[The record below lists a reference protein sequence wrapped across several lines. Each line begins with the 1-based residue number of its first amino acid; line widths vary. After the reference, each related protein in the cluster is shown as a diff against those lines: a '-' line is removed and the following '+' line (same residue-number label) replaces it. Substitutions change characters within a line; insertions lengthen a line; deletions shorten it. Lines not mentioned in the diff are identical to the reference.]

1 MAVNIAQIKNLLLPG
16 LYKVKGEYA
25 KYPAEWSQIFTTQK
39 STLAIES
46 AVQNRVLGLA
56 QLKVE
61 GGATAFDNN
70 AGQRQVWNAEAQEV
84 ALGYAI
90 TLKSVED
97 NQYTKDFNLMNLK
110 LKDSFAQFKEI
121 QGANVFNNGQ
131 TYDASI
137 GGDGVALFSTAHPYD
152 LGTWAN
158 TFSVQLDLNE
168 TSYLQAC
175 ISINSTFVDEAGLRI
190 NANAKKLI
198 VPPALE
204 PVAGRLLE
212 SELRPNTANN
222 DINVIRT
229 MGSTAKT
236 YMVYHYLTSNY
247 AWFVTTDLSKQGQGL
262 LYFDRIA
269 YDMDMWCDNVTDNIL
284 TKGRERYV
292 FSYNDPRAA
301 WGSFPTA

>member
-16 LYKVKGEYA
+16 LYKVAGAYDR
-25 KYPAEWSQIFTTQK
+25 YPKEWSQIFKTQK

-46 AVQNRVLGLA
+46 AVQARILGLA

-70 AGQRQVWNAEAQEV
+70 AGQRFVWNAEAQEV

-110 LKDSFAQFKEI
+110 LVDSFAQFKEI
-121 QGANVFNNGQ
+121 QGADILNNGQ
-131 TYDASI
+131 TYNPSV
-137 GGDGVALFSTAHPYD
+137 GGDGVALFSTSHPYD
-152 LGTWAN
+152 NGTWAN
-158 TFSVQLDLNE
+158 TFSTQLDLNE
-168 TSYLQAC
+168 ASLLQAC
-175 ISINSTFVDEAGLRI
+175 ININSTFVDEAGLRI
-190 NANAKKLI
+190 NASARKLV

-204 PVAGRLLE
+204 PVAGRLLK
-212 SELRPNTANN
+212 SELRPGTANN

-229 MGSTAKT
+229 MSSGVTE

-247 AWFVTTDLSKQGQGL
+247 AWFVPTNIEGL

-269 YDMDMWCDNVTDNIL
+269 YDSDMWVDNVTDNIL
-284 TKGRERYV
+284 VKGRERYT
-292 FSYNDPRAA
+292 FSYRDPRAI
-301 WGSFPTA
+301 WGSFPSA

>member
-16 LYKVKGEYA
+16 LYKVAGEYTR
-25 KYPAEWSQIFTTQK
+25 YPKEWSQLFKTQK

-46 AVQNRVLGLA
+46 AVQTRILGLA

-70 AGQRQVWNAEAQEV
+70 AGQRFVWNAEAQEV

-110 LKDSFAQFKEI
+110 LVDSFAQFKEV
-121 QGANVFNNGQ
+121 QGADIFNNGQ
-131 TYDASI
+131 TYNPSV

-152 LGTWAN
+152 NGTWAN
-158 TFSVQLDLNE
+158 TFSTQLDLNE
-168 TSYLQAC
+168 SSLLQAC
-175 ISINSTFVDEAGLRI
+175 ININSTFVDEAGLRI
-190 NANAKKLI
+190 NATARKLV

-204 PVAGRLLE
+204 PVAGRLLK
-212 SELRPNTANN
+212 SELRPGTANN
-222 DINVIRT
+222 DINVIRN
-229 MGSTAKT
+229 MESGVKD
-236 YMVYHYLTSNY
+236 YMTYHYLTSNY
-247 AWFVTTDLSKQGQGL
+247 AWFVPTSVDGL

-269 YDMDMWCDNVTDNIL
+269 YDSDMWVDNVTDNIL
-284 TKGRERYV
+284 VKGRERYT
-292 FSYNDPRAA
+292 FSYRDPRAC
-301 WGSFPTA
+301 WGSFPSA